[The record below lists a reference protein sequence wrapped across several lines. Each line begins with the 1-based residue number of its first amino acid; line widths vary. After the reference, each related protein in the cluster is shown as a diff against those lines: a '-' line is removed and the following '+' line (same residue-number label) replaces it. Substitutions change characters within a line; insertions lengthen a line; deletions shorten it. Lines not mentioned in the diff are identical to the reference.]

1 MKHTYQQPTISVIT
15 PVTEYHLLDGS
26 QERKGDTSINNGSA
40 PGSHADSNS
49 AGIWETDEEN
59 TETIWGTKQEW

>member
-15 PVTEYHLLDGS
+15 TVTEYHLLDGS
-26 QERKGDTSINNGSA
+26 QERKGDPTTGSSTNW
-40 PGSHADSNS
+40 GHAESNS

-59 TETIWGTKQEW
+59 NETIWGTKQEW

>member
-15 PVTEYHLLDGS
+15 PLTEYHLLEGS
-26 QERKGDTSINNGSA
+26 QDREGEISNSGHS
-40 PGSHADSNS
+40 GVHADSNS

-59 TETIWGTKQEW
+59 NDAIWGTKH

>member
-15 PVTEYHLLDGS
+15 PLTEYHLLEGS
-26 QERKGDTSINNGSA
+26 QDRTGDHTTGSNA
-40 PGSHADSNS
+40 NSGHADSNS

-59 TETIWGTKQEW
+59 NDAIWGTKH

>member
-15 PVTEYHLLDGS
+15 PLTEYHLLEGS
-26 QERKGDTSINNGSA
+26 QDRTGEIIDSSSTGS
-40 PGSHADSNS
+40 GHADSNE

-59 TETIWGTKQEW
+59 IDAIWGTKH

>member
-15 PVTEYHLLDGS
+15 PLTEYHLLDGS
-26 QERKGDTSINNGSA
+26 QERTGEIMDNSSTGKG
-40 PGSHADSNS
+40 HADSNS

-59 TETIWGTKQEW
+59 NETIWGTKQ

>member
-15 PVTEYHLLDGS
+15 PLTEYHLLEGS
-26 QERKGDTSINNGSA
+26 QDRTIDGNYSGINSG
-40 PGSHADSNS
+40 HADSNS

-59 TETIWGTKQEW
+59 NDAIWGTKH